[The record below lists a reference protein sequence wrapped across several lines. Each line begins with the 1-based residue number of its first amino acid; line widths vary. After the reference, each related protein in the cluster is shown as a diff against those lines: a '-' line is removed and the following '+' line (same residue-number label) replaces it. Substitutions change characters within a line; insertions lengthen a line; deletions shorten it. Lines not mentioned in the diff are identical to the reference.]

1 MTTHPS
7 VPGKQLPQILWPVH
21 CVQNTPGADFV
32 EGLDLREVKVFIE
45 KGQEKLVESYSAFTD
60 PWGLFPS
67 KLEEALLEGGIKRVF
82 VVGLG
87 MFTEGRGLM

>member
-1 MTTHPS
+1 
-7 VPGKQLPQILWPVH
+7 VH
-21 CVQNTPGADFV
+21 CVQGTEGAQFV
-32 EGLDLREVKVFIE
+32 EGLELGGVDVFIE

-67 KLEEALLEGGIKRVF
+67 KLEEELKDRGITDLF

-87 MFTEGRGLM
+87 MFLGLRKPLIW